1 MISQEEDVEAHALR
15 KQGWSISAIARHL
28 DRDRKTIRAYLNGQR
43 EPGVRRPAATVD
55 PFDAFEA
62 YVRQRFVDDPHVWA
76 VAVFD
81 EVTAAGYVGSYPTF
95 TRKLRERSLRPACE
109 ACAPATGRAAAVIPH
124 PPGVETQWDWVEFPD
139 PPAHWGWGKTAYGL
153 LGTLSRSGR
162 WRGHLAGS
170 MNQAHLIEGLDQV
183 SRNLGGL
190 TQRWRFDR
198 MATVVQPATGR
209 VTASFAPVAKHYG
222 VGVDICPPRRGNR
235 KGVVEK
241 AIHNAAQRWWRTLPD
256 DVTPEQAQAS
266 WDAFCVRVIDPRK
279 RVIDE
284 VRASIAE
291 HAAAEPLRPVPPV
304 PYPATISEERVVS
317 AQALVAWRGNHYSV
331 TPQLAK
337 STVTVAQRLGEPF
350 IDITT
355 PTGVVI
361 ARHATAPDGV
371 GALVRTD
378 THVSELQSVVLAA
391 FTTARPHRRKER
403 IPVSPEAA
411 ALLPARPAD
420 ITDVAHRDVVIDLTT
435 WAKAAEGRNTLT

>member
-1 MISQEEDVEAHALR
+1 MISQGEDVEAHALR
-15 KQGWSISAIARHL
+15 QQGWSISAIARHL
-28 DRDRKTIRAYLNGQR
+28 DRDRKTIRAYLNGER
-43 EPGVRRPAATVD
+43 TPGVRKPAAAVD

-62 YVRQRFVDDPHVWA
+62 YVRQRFVDDPHVWSIT
-76 VAVFD
+76 VFD

-95 TRKLRERSLRPACE
+95 TRKLRQRSLRPACE
-109 ACAPATGRAAAVIPH
+109 ACAPATGRAAAVIAH

-139 PPAHWGWGKTAYGL
+139 PPAHWGWGRCAYGL

-162 WRGHLAGS
+162 WRGLLAGS
-170 MNQAHLIEGLDQV
+170 MEQAHLIQGLDPV
-183 SRNLGGL
+183 SRNLGGV

-198 MATVVQPATGR
+198 MATVAQPATGR

-222 VGVDICPPRRGNR
+222 VAVDICPPRRGNR

-241 AIHNAAQRWWRTLPD
+241 AIHNAAQRWWRTVPD
-256 DVTPEQAQAS
+256 DATPEQAQAS
-266 WDAFCVRVIDPRK
+266 WDAFCVRVIDPRE

-291 HAAAEPLRPVPPV
+291 HAAAEPLRPVPLL
-304 PYPATISEERVVS
+304 PYPATITETRVVS

-331 TPQLAK
+331 APQLAR
-337 STVTVAQRLGEPF
+337 STVTVGQRLGEPF

-355 PTGVVI
+355 AAGVVI

-371 GALVRTD
+371 GAVVRTD
-378 THVSELQSVVLAA
+378 THVAELQSVVLAA

-403 IPVSPEAA
+403 IPVSVDAA
-411 ALLPARPAD
+411 ALLPAPAAS
-420 ITDVAHRDVVIDLTT
+420 TTVHADVVIDLAT

>member
-28 DRDRKTIRAYLNGQR
+28 GRDRKTVRSYLNAER
-43 EPGVRRPAATVD
+43 EPGVRRATLGGD
-55 PFDAFEA
+55 RFDGFEA

-76 VAVFD
+76 VTLFD
-81 EVTAAGYVGSYPTF
+81 EVSAAGYEGSYPTF
-95 TRKLRERSLRPACE
+95 TRKLRERSLRPGCE
-109 ACAPATGRAAAVIPH
+109 ACAPARDRPAAVIAH

-139 PPAHWGWGKTAYGL
+139 PPAHWGWGKTAHGL

-170 MNQAHLIEGLDQV
+170 MDQPHLIEGLDHV

-198 MATVVQPATGR
+198 MATVVQPATGQ
-209 VTASFAPVAKHYG
+209 VTASFAHVAKHYG
-222 VGVDICPPRRGNR
+222 VAVDICPPRRGNR

-241 AIHNAAQRWWRTLPD
+241 AIHGAAQRWWRTLPD
-256 DVTPEQAQAS
+256 EATPEQAQAS

-291 HAAAEPLRPVPPV
+291 HAAAEPLRPVPHL
-304 PYPATISEERVVS
+304 PYPATVTETRVVS
-317 AQALVAWRGNHYSV
+317 AQALVAWRGNRYSV
-331 TPQLAK
+331 APQLAR
-337 STVTVAQRLGEPF
+337 STVTVSQRLGEPF
-350 IDITT
+350 LDITT
-355 PTGVVI
+355 TSGVVI

-371 GALVRTD
+371 GAVVRTD
-378 THVSELQSVVLAA
+378 THVAQLQSVVLAA

-403 IPVSPEAA
+403 IPISTEAA
-411 ALLPARPAD
+411 ALLPVPPAA
-420 ITDVAHRDVVIDLTT
+420 TDTSGHADVVIDLAT